1 MSRRFIFF
9 IAVLATGMCG
19 PARSEDTNLIATLL
33 AAMAGT
39 NAAAPAAARPAVSES
54 KADHT
59 GEHTNVKALAAEPPA
74 VATNSLDDVQKFGP
88 GDKVMYQVLED
99 QDPPQTLTVTESGDL
114 EVPYYGLVHAAGKTS
129 QQLARE
135 IKGLLEQKLYYRA
148 TVVLALEMANRTG
161 VAGKVYVTG
170 QVRQPGGFDIPAKEN
185 LTVSKAILDA
195 GGFSDFSDKKHV
207 RLVRKT
213 AEGEKRFEINV
224 VAVWEGH
231 LDQDVPVQ
239 PGDTVVVPAR
249 LVNY

>member
-1 MSRRFIFF
+1 MGKRFILFT
-9 IAVLATGMCG
+9 AVLAALCCS
-19 PARSEDTNLIATLL
+19 ARAADTNLIAALL
-33 AAMAGT
+33 AALTGT
-39 NAAAPAAARPAVSES
+39 NAAAPAAVQPAVSQS
-54 KADHT
+54 KADHD
-59 GEHTNVKALAAEPPA
+59 GELTNLAALAAVPSA

-88 GDKVMYQVLED
+88 GDKVMYQVIED

-129 QQLARE
+129 QQLAGE
-135 IKGLLEQKLYYRA
+135 IKALLEKKLYYRA
-148 TVVLALEMANRTG
+148 TVILALEVANRIG
-161 VAGKVYVTG
+161 VTGKVYVTG

-213 AEGEKRFEINV
+213 AEGDKTFEVNI